1 MGVFTPNTIAGTCS
15 SGPLASSFRRAL
27 RIRRHRLGLAV
38 PRHGPPVL
46 AAARLP
52 GARPQDRPG
61 RDRGQSRSRPLDPR
75 PRWTPLLRHAGGA
88 GRRRRDSPSQ
98 REQPHRRPPPVE
110 QAPEGA
116 KTGHPRPDRRH
127 PAIPPVL
134 QLTFSR
140 QGSSPLAR
148 VAPREPF
155 GALPTRLGSPQF
167 DAERTLSFAV
177 LLRSITRP
185 AKLRSID
192 RNSVSPCD
200 AETRHPSQPYEI
212 RKQLTWHN
220 GC

>member
-1 MGVFTPNTIAGTCS
+1 MPACASGRANRAGSVAPCGPPRMGVFTPNTIAGTCS
-15 SGPLASSFRRAL
+15 SGPLASS
-27 RIRRHRLGLAV
+27 
-38 PRHGPPVL
+38 
-46 AAARLP
+46 
-52 GARPQDRPG
+52 
-61 RDRGQSRSRPLDPR
+61 
-75 PRWTPLLRHAGGA
+75 
-88 GRRRRDSPSQ
+88 RRRRDSPSQ

-140 QGSSPLAR
+140 QASSPLAR
-148 VAPREPF
+148 VAPRELF

-185 AKLRSID
+185 VKLRSID